1 MLKTMAYELLL
12 AIPQSSPEYLVAHRL
27 IKVLNYFMPAD
38 AAVLQEIP
46 PLSILREFVGE
57 CSFYDNH

>member
-1 MLKTMAYELLL
+1 MAYELLL
-12 AIPQSSPEYLVAHRL
+12 AVEHQSPEYLVARRL
-27 IKVLNYFMPAD
+27 LKVLNYFLPAD
-38 AAVLQEIP
+38 AGVMHEIP